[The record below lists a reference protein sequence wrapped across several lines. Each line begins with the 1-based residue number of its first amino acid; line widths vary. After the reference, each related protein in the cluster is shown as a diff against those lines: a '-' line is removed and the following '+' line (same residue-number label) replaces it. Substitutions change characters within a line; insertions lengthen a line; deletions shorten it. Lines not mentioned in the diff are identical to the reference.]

1 MGDQAGQPDQPNVYQ
16 RQIERLTARVLY
28 ETERQLA
35 TGPPETRREILKTIV
50 PYLFRASD
58 EKSVDEELVE
68 LREVVT
74 QQNELIVELMY
85 KTRPAM
91 SLPAGPPPDT
101 PDTPDT
107 PDIPDIP
114 ESDTPATPD
123 PTVKKRKPR
132 AKPAAKP
139 RATGKPDETR

>member
-74 QQNELIVELMY
+74 QQNELIIELMY

-91 SLPAGPPPDT
+91 PLPAGPPPDT
-101 PDTPDT
+101 PDTPDIS
-107 PDIPDIP
+107 DISEP
-114 ESDTPATPD
+114 DTPGTPD

>member
-91 SLPAGPPPDT
+91 PLPAGPP

-114 ESDTPATPD
+114 ESDTPATTD

>member
-91 SLPAGPPPDT
+91 PLPAGPP
-101 PDTPDT
+101 PDT

>member
-91 SLPAGPPPDT
+91 PLPAGPPPDT
-101 PDTPDT
+101 PDTL
-107 PDIPDIP
+107 DIPDIP
-114 ESDTPATPD
+114 ESDTPAIPD

>member
-91 SLPAGPPPDT
+91 PLPAGPPPDT
-101 PDTPDT
+101 PN
-107 PDIPDIP
+107 IPDIP